1 MTGAPG
7 WQASSPWTRR
17 LIASIPL
24 AAALCVSVVLL
35 LRDILWAPSRLPP
48 HTLALH
54 GLLVAFVVM
63 SLCGLRPRMSR
74 ASKVEYVNEPT
85 LLERLPCMV
94 STANAQG
101 IQEYANERL
110 VSYCG
115 AARSQGGGFEWHD
128 LVHPD
133 EREYLAEQW
142 RRCIQTAKGTML
154 THRLCRA
161 DGSYRWFQ
169 ARIEPAFGGEGSV
182 RRWYSVLTEVDDLVT
197 ARETDRNTAQRLRI
211 IVDTIQA
218 YLLSWS
224 AGGELLYVNQRIVDY
239 SGLTFGQLIA
249 GAWQGLIHADD
260 LERVTAHWAA
270 CMRTGAQF
278 SDQYRWRRS
287 DGTYRWMDAKASP
300 LRDESAKIICWYGI
314 NIDVDESKRLARE
327 LKESEEKLVRAAQS
341 AALGE
346 LAAAIAHEINQPLAA
361 IAANG
366 AACVRWLK
374 ANPPNVERAR
384 LTAERIARSGSAAAQ
399 FAQRIRGLFKHAAP
413 EKAPLNIEEVI
424 MEVVRLMNDQFVA
437 ARTDIRTEIEQDLP
451 RIMGDRIQIQQ
462 VLINLIRNAIDAM
475 EGVNEMER
483 VVEVW
488 ARRDSADW
496 VSVEV
501 LDYGSGFEDGNRLF
515 EPFYTTKKNGM
526 GVGLSICRSIV
537 EAHGGRLWAVRNV
550 DRGSR
555 FIFTIAV

>member
-1 MTGAPG
+1 
-7 WQASSPWTRR
+7 
-17 LIASIPL
+17 
-24 AAALCVSVVLL
+24 
-35 LRDILWAPSRLPP
+35 
-48 HTLALH
+48 
-54 GLLVAFVVM
+54 M

-74 ASKVEYVNEPT
+74 SSSADGEVQYLDEPT

-94 STANAQG
+94 GAANAQG

-115 AARSQGGGFEWHD
+115 VERAQKGGFAWPD

-133 EREYLAEQW
+133 EREPVTDEW
-142 RRCIQTAKGTML
+142 RQCVQTAKGTVS

-169 ARIEPAFGGEGSV
+169 VRIEPAFDANGSV
-182 RRWYSVLTEVDDLVT
+182 TRWYSVLTDIDDLVI
-197 ARETDRNTAQRLRI
+197 AREVERNNAERLRI
-211 IVDTIQA
+211 TVDTIQA

-224 AGGELLYVNQRIVDY
+224 ADGELLYVNQRVVDY
-239 SGLTFGQLIA
+239 SGLTFEELIA
-249 GAWQGLIHADD
+249 GAWTDLIHPDD
-260 LERVTAHWAA
+260 LDRVAEHWAR
-270 CMRTGAQF
+270 CLRTGAQYL
-278 SDQYRWRRS
+278 DQYRWRRS
-287 DGTYRWMDAKASP
+287 DNTYRWVDAKAAA
-300 LRDESAKIICWYGI
+300 LRDESGKTLYWHGI
-314 NIDVDESKRLARE
+314 NIDVDESRRLARE

-341 AALGE
+341 ATLGE

-366 AACVRWLK
+366 EACVRWLET
-374 ANPPNVERAR
+374 NPPNVERAR
-384 LTAERIARSGSAAAQ
+384 LTAERIARSGSTAAQ
-399 FAQRIRGLFKHAAP
+399 FAQRIRGLFKNAAP

-424 MEVVRLMNDQFVA
+424 TEVVRLMNDQSVA
-437 ARTDIRTEIEQDLP
+437 RRTCIRTKVEEGLP

-475 EGVNEMER
+475 DGVKEVER
-483 VVEVW
+483 IVQVW
-488 ARRDSADW
+488 VRRDSADR
-496 VSVEV
+496 VAVEV
-501 LDYGSGFEDGNRLF
+501 LDHGSGFQDGNRLF

>member
-1 MTGAPG
+1 M
-7 WQASSPWTRR
+7 
-17 LIASIPL
+17 
-24 AAALCVSVVLL
+24 VSV
-35 LRDILWAPSRLPP
+35 
-48 HTLALH
+48 
-54 GLLVAFVVM
+54 
-63 SLCGLRPRMSR
+63 
-74 ASKVEYVNEPT
+74 
-85 LLERLPCMV
+85 
-94 STANAQG
+94 ANAQG

-115 AARSQGGGFEWHD
+115 VARAQSGSFAWRD

-133 EREYLAEQW
+133 EREHLAGQW
-142 RRCIQTAKGTML
+142 RLCLQTAKGTML
-154 THRLCRA
+154 THRLRRA
-161 DGSYRWFQ
+161 DGSYRWLQ
-169 ARIEPAFGGEGSV
+169 VRIEPSFGDQGSV
-182 RRWYSVLTEVDDLVT
+182 SRWYSVLTDIDDLVT

-224 AGGELLYVNQRIVDY
+224 AGGELLYVNQRIIDY
-239 SGLTFGQLIA
+239 SGLTFEQLTA
-249 GAWQGLIHADD
+249 GAWQGLIHPDD
-260 LERVTAHWAA
+260 LDRVAAHWAG

-278 SDQYRWRRS
+278 LDQYRWRRS
-287 DGTYRWMDAKASP
+287 DSTYRWMDAKAAS
-300 LRDESAKIICWYGI
+300 LRDESGKVICWYGI

-374 ANPPNVERAR
+374 ADPPNVERAR

-399 FAQRIRGLFKHAAP
+399 FAQRIRGLFKNALP

-424 MEVVRLMNDQFVA
+424 MEVVRLMNDQSVA
-437 ARTDIRTEIEQDLP
+437 RRTDIRTEIEEDLP
-451 RIMGDRIQIQQ
+451 RIMGDRIQLQQ

-475 EGVNEMER
+475 EGVKEMER
-483 VVEVW
+483 IVQVW

-496 VSVEV
+496 VAVEV
-501 LDYGSGFEDGNRLF
+501 LDHGSGFEDGNRLF

-550 DRGSR
+550 DRGSK